1 MPNSR
6 TPQLIY
12 LGVCACFLLSGFA
25 ALLYQTAWMRQFSTV
40 FGTSELAVATVLSA
54 YMGGLALGAAL
65 AGKFV
70 NQVKRPVF
78 TYGILEAAI
87 AGSALMVP
95 VLLSLASW
103 AYAAVLGGQPEPPD
117 ASGMGQSLFYFVV
130 AFVVLAIPTACMGA
144 TLPLLTRYAVTSDQQ
159 IGSRVGALYAIN
171 TGGAVLGTLFAA
183 FVLLPALGLFGTV
196 CFGVFVNLLVFVL
209 AVLIARRAKESA
221 VEEDTSVSESAEPAQ
236 QELSADSAAELATD
250 NTDLSSWFGPK
261 YILPIML
268 FSGTTAFVYEV
279 LWTRL
284 LSHILGGSVA
294 AFATM
299 LASFLSGIAIGSAIA
314 SRIAVTSK
322 GSVQAFV
329 IVQAAI
335 AFTSMAIYQWL
346 HLAIPAEEGLSGNIG
361 IAIAILLPATLFI
374 GATFPLAVRIYT
386 TSVAGA
392 ANSSA
397 QVYSW
402 NTVGAIFGAAFA
414 GFFLIPALKY
424 EGTIKVVVLTN
435 IFLGLITAL
444 LLTRIRLWYSAG
456 MALLFMGLLFIYNP
470 SMPEEILR
478 TSPID
483 DRADGEILFYEVG
496 RSSTVLMTRDNGSI
510 GLRNNGLPEAGS
522 ALLGSPPQKNTQ
534 RALATLPS
542 IIRPDAESML
552 IVGFGGGNAINGVS
566 PSVSEID
573 VIELEPKVITANEL
587 AGDIRDLD
595 PLADP
600 RVSIYINDARSALS
614 LTTKTYDAII
624 SQPSHPWTAGA
635 SHLYTKEYMELA
647 AEHLTEDGVFLQW
660 MAGQFITES
669 LLRSLCAT
677 MLDVFEYVKVYQ
689 LFPEVLFFVGS
700 DQPMDTELDMV
711 ATGRPVVDAP
721 VFYYQ
726 TGFASPEDLIAG
738 LLLDT
743 DGAREFSQGAD
754 LLTDNFNRMA
764 TDSVKAVESGTQL
777 TLVSLTELLQ
787 PYVPVLNPDSWV
799 HQQLGF
805 LNFAYISAA
814 FEEMRLRPYSI
825 ALASAL
831 ETTGNLQSL
840 ILTGHGLASQG
851 DFEESQRVLSAAVDQ
866 APEGELSNQ
875 ARYAMIEPWIPN
887 LMLGT
892 APDHIAAIA
901 QGLEESAAAVL
912 IGRAAV
918 MNQDWR
924 RVADLDSYLLQSR
937 PTDQWFLEA
946 TKLMVEWRSNVANIE
961 GRTDLAEEAWQIID
975 LAIAINPN
983 PYLFSSRVA
992 AAYLADRPEEV
1003 LETVRR
1009 MTYVIESQLERF
1021 EEEGIASDS
1030 SELAFSLGQIG
1041 VIELAVQDAANRH
1054 DLHPTSVQEV
1064 MERLADLKLQ
1074 AAELGQN

>member
-1 MPNSR
+1 MPNTRSS
-6 TPQLIY
+6 QLIY

-65 AGKFV
+65 AGKFIGR
-70 NQVKRPVF
+70 VKRPVF
-78 TYGILEAAI
+78 TYGVLEAAV

-95 VLLSLASW
+95 VFLSLAGW
-103 AYAAVLGGQPEPPD
+103 AYASILGGQPEPPD
-117 ASGMGQSLFYFVV
+117 ASGLGQSLFYFVV
-130 AFVVLAIPTACMGA
+130 AFVVLATPTACMGA

-159 IGSRVGALYAIN
+159 IGSRIGALYAIN
-171 TGGAVLGTLFAA
+171 TAGAVLGTLFAA
-183 FVLLPALGLFGTV
+183 FLLLPALGLFGTV

-209 AVLIARRAKESA
+209 AVLIARHAKEEA
-221 VEEDTSVSESAEPAQ
+221 VEEDISHSVAAESALQ
-236 QELSADSAAELATD
+236 NLSEDSAPELATD
-250 NTDLSSWFGPK
+250 HTDLSAWFGPK

-322 GSVQAFV
+322 RSVQAFV

-402 NTVGAIFGAAFA
+402 NTLGAIFGAAFA

-444 LLTRIRLWYSAG
+444 LITRIRLWYSAA
-456 MALLFMGLLFIYNP
+456 MALTFMGLLFIYNP
-470 SMPEEILR
+470 SMPEQILR

-483 DRADGEILFYEVG
+483 DRASGEILFYEVG

-522 ALLGSPPQKNTQ
+522 SLRGSPPQKSTQ

-542 IIRPDAESML
+542 MIRPDAESML

-566 PSVSEID
+566 PSVTEID

-587 AGDIRDLD
+587 AGDIRELD

-635 SHLYTKEYMELA
+635 SHLYTKEYMQLA

-700 DQPMDTELDMV
+700 NQPMNTELDMV

-726 TGFASPEDLIAG
+726 SGFASPEDLIAG

-743 DGAREFSQGAD
+743 DGVREFSQGAD

-787 PYVPVLNPDSWV
+787 PYVPALNPDSWV

-805 LNFAYISAA
+805 LNFAYVSRE
-814 FEEMRLRPYSI
+814 FEEMRIRPYSI

-831 ETTGNLQSL
+831 EEAGNLQSL
-840 ILTGHGLASQG
+840 ILTGQGLAAQG

-866 APEGELSNQ
+866 APEGELANR
-875 ARYAMIEPWIPN
+875 ARYIMIEPWIPD
-887 LMLGT
+887 LMQGA
-892 APDHIAAIA
+892 APDHIVGLA
-901 QGLEESAAAVL
+901 QSLTDSAAATL

-918 MNQDWR
+918 LNRDWQ
-924 RVADLDSYLLQSR
+924 RVADLDPYLSQSR
-937 PTDQWFLEA
+937 PTDPWFLEA

-983 PYLFSSRVA
+983 PYLFSSRIA
-992 AAYLADRPEEV
+992 AAFLADRPEEV
-1003 LETVRR
+1003 LETARR
-1009 MTYVIESQLERF
+1009 MTYVIDSGLDRF
-1021 EEEGIASDS
+1021 EEDGTASDS
-1030 SELAFSLGQIG
+1030 SALAFSQGQIG
-1041 VIELAVQDAANRH
+1041 VIEQAVQDAARRH
-1054 DLHPTSVQEV
+1054 DLNPTSVQEV
-1064 MERLADLKLQ
+1064 MERLEQLQ
-1074 AAELGQN
+1074 IKAAAVGQN